1 MHFLG
6 KGMTIF
12 DEIKA
17 SFRHG
22 TMLTR
27 LIYINIGIFLAIS
40 VLYVIFRL
48 FTPGATLADLKGVF
62 HQNVMQYLM
71 LPANPVKLITRPW
84 TLITYMFAHQNVLH
98 ILFNLLWLFWFG
110 KIFLQYLTEKQLL
123 STYLLGGLAG
133 AVFYLLLLNLMPW
146 LSDYLQPSMLG
157 ASAAVMAI
165 VIAISFYV
173 PDFTIYLL
181 FLGPVKLKYIAI
193 FCIALDILM
202 IASYNAGGHIAHLGG
217 ALYGYIFIRQYRKGR
232 DIGKWL
238 SNFLDDLV
246 TIFRPRRSLNISFK
260 RKSRPLTDTEYI
272 QRKASDQKEID
283 RILDKI
289 AQSGYDNLTRKEKET
304 LFRMSKRK

>member
-1 MHFLG
+1 
-6 KGMTIF
+6 MTMF
-12 DEIKA
+12 EEIKA
-17 SFRHG
+17 SFRNG
-22 TMLTR
+22 TMLIR
-27 LIYINIGIFLAIS
+27 LIYINLAIF
-40 VLYVIFRL
+40 VGVGLLYVGFRI

-62 HQNVMQYLM
+62 NQKVMQYLM
-71 LPANPVKLITRPW
+71 LSADPLKLITRPW
-84 TLITYMFAHQNVLH
+84 TLITYMFVHQNVLH

-133 AVFYLLLLNLMPW
+133 GVLYLLLMNLLPW
-146 LSDYLQPSMLG
+146 LGDYLHPYMLG
-157 ASAAVMAI
+157 ASAAIMAI

-173 PDFTIYLL
+173 PDFTLYLFL
-181 FLGPVKLKYIAI
+181 LGPVKLKYIALFSI
-193 FCIALDILM
+193 LLDILM

-217 ALYGYIFIRQYRKGR
+217 VLYGYFFIRQYRKGK

-238 SNFLDDLV
+238 NNFLDDIATV
-246 TIFRPRRSLNISFK
+246 FRPSRRLNITYK
-260 RKSRPLTDTEYI
+260 RKAKAMSDGEFNS
-272 QRKASDQKEID
+272 QKASDQKEID